1 MAGIEVLVVGSG
13 GREHALAL
21 GLSKSDSISKVH
33 CAPGNAGT
41 SMVAVNHQVPSTDIE
56 GIVEL
61 AVELSVSLVVVGPEA
76 PLVNGLSDRLR
87 ENSIPSFG
95 PHSEGAL
102 LEGSKLHSKM
112 VMQSLDVPTGSF
124 LKVENLDSIEDS
136 LETFE
141 PPWVIKRDVLAG
153 GKGVTVTSSK
163 EDAREALKSG
173 IEIDGFVL
181 IEEHLSGEEAS
192 ILVIM
197 DESGYVMLPPSQDHK
212 RVGNNDTGPNTGG
225 MGAYAPAPLVSPSV
239 LARAREEIIEPM
251 HHYLRNSNT
260 PYRGCLY
267 VGLMIDSE
275 GSPSVV
281 EFNVRLG
288 DPEAQVTIPLIQSDL
303 GELLLAAAEGRVAE
317 TKVEFKP
324 LHAST
329 VVLASEG
336 YPGTVVTGREIDG
349 WDSEIEEGLVMGFV
363 HLAGASMDESGK
375 LTSTGGRVL
384 SATGLAPTL
393 GESLEVSYQIIESIS
408 LAGSHYREDIG
419 FRALPG

>member
-363 HLAGASMDESGK
+363 HLAGASMDESGR

-393 GESLEVSYQIIESIS
+393 GESLEVSYQIIEGIS

>member
-303 GELLLAAAEGRVAE
+303 GELLLSAAEGRVAE

-393 GESLEVSYQIIESIS
+393 GESLEASYQIIEGIS

>member
-363 HLAGASMDESGK
+363 HLAGASMDDSGK

-393 GESLEVSYQIIESIS
+393 GESLEASYQIIEGIS